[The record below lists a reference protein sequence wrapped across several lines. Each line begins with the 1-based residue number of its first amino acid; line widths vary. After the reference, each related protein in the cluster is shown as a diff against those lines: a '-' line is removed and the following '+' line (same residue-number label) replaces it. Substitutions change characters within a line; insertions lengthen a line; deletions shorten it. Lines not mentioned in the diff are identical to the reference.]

1 MKYRRSKLKKK
12 HYTELSST
20 HKCKICKKPIK
31 QRLIDIKTVKPTL
44 CYKHYILQESIKKY
58 SPREFVESRIKAI
71 DTVRKA
77 VKKIKENNND

>member
-1 MKYRRSKLKKK
+1 MKKK

-44 CYKHYILQESIKKY
+44 CYKHYMLQENVRKY
-58 SPREFVESRIKAI
+58 SPREFVENRVKAI
-71 DTVRKA
+71 DSVVRA
-77 VKKIKENNND
+77 VSEAKK